1 MSMHYD
7 YIIVG
12 AGSAGCTMA
21 SRLSEDPSVKVLLLE
36 AGDWDKDPWIKI
48 PLGWGQILQNR
59 LHDWMYFAE
68 PENNVDGRAVECA
81 RGKVVGGSSSTNAM
95 AWVRGNSQD
104 YNRWAQQYGLDDW
117 GFEQVLPYFQK
128 QESWSES
135 TASARGRA
143 GPVHV
148 QRCRYRDP
156 LIDAYAK
163 ASQQSGFDWVDDYN
177 AQEQVGFSKLQMSIK
192 KGSRCSA
199 SRAYLHPVL
208 RRKNLTVH
216 VKSQALQIIFD
227 KQRAVGIEYLKD
239 GQVTKAYASAEVILS
254 GGVINTPQLLMLS
267 GIGDEAQLQ
276 QHGIQT
282 RVHLPGV
289 GQNLQDHASV
299 IMLFARKNRSP
310 FHQMMRY
317 DKIGLA
323 MAQAY
328 MFGSG
333 FASDVPGGI
342 VGFLKSEAGLDVPD
356 IQLLLTAAALPA
368 WPYMQPFKQPFKDG
382 FACRTV
388 LLHPESRGRVE
399 LASKDPLKAP
409 RIFQNFLAAPNDWK
423 VLRESIKV
431 VREIAKAP
439 ALEPYIDKEI
449 SPGPL
454 SNTDEDLDSFI
465 RKTAITVHH
474 PASTCRMGRDDDAQ
488 AVVNSRLSVRGVD
501 GLRIVDASVMP
512 DLTSGNINAPVIM
525 IAERAADFVKQKR
538 V

>member
-1 MSMHYD
+1 MHYD

-21 SRLSEDPSVKVLLLE
+21 SRLSEDPNVKVLLLE

-95 AWVRGNSQD
+95 AWVRGNAQD
-104 YNRWAQQYGLDDW
+104 YNRWAHQYGLDDW

-135 TASARGRA
+135 TANTRGRT

-156 LIDAYAK
+156 LIEAYAQ
-163 ASQQSGFDWVDDYN
+163 ASQQTGFDWVDDYN

-267 GIGDEAQLQ
+267 GIGDQAQLQ

-328 MFGSG
+328 LFGSG

-342 VGFLKSEAGLDVPD
+342 VGFIKSEAGLDVPD

-399 LASKDPLKAP
+399 LASHDPLKAP

-439 ALEPYIDKEI
+439 ALEPYIDKEV

-474 PASTCRMGRDDDAQ
+474 PSSTCRMGRDDDAQ

-525 IAERAADFVKQKR
+525 IAERAADFVKQQR
-538 V
+538 A